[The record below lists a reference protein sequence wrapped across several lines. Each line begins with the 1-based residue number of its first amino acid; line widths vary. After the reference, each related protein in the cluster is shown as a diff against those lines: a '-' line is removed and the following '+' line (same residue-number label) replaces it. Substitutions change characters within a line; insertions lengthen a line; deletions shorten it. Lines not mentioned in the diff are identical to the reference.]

1 MSTSADADRP
11 VATPF
16 PAPSTGQ
23 LPVVPLTGADV
34 DDLLEMDQLTF
45 NYTVSRSYQDRVT
58 RRLLDPLRFVGVR
71 DSAAGDVL
79 VAAAGIYG
87 WGMTFPGVGGG
98 PGTPESVHPVA
109 AVTWVAV
116 RTGWRGRG
124 LLRAMMRAQL
134 DQLHDD
140 GEAVA
145 ILTASEPG
153 LYGRY
158 GYGSAIPR
166 FRAEIA
172 HSGRGTDFLPAV
184 ATPAP
189 LRELTTR
196 QAAPLLP
203 AIWDRIAPTL
213 TGHLSRP
220 PAAWAAFLDIDDD
233 DEDDRGGRA
242 IRWALHPDGFVGYRI
257 RPDWE
262 DRGPQHEVTV
272 SQLGAASPA
281 AFVALWRHL
290 LDLPLTRSITWTM
303 MAVDDPLPDLLLNPR
318 LLRTNRAD
326 HVWLRLVDL
335 PRAIGLRGYRARAR
349 VTVDVRDAFCPWN
362 AGRWRLD
369 LDTTGG
375 SAVRTDVAADV
386 VLDIADL
393 GATFL
398 GGTPLARLVS
408 AGRVTGDPAA
418 LAALGLALSTPL
430 APSCPEGF

>member
-1 MSTSADADRP
+1 MSTAPHPDRP
-11 VATPF
+11 AVTAF
-16 PAPSTGQ
+16 AAPSPGP
-23 LPVVPLTGADV
+23 LPVVPLTDADV
-34 DDLLEMDQLTF
+34 DDLIEMDQLSF
-45 NYTVSRSYQDRVT
+45 NYSVSRAYQDRVT

-71 DSAAGDVL
+71 DHGAGNVL
-79 VAAAGIYG
+79 VAASGIYS
-87 WGMTFPGVGGG
+87 WGMTFPGDGGG
-98 PGTPESVHPVA
+98 PGTPAAVHPVA

-134 DQLHDD
+134 DQLHDG

-166 FRAEIA
+166 NRAEIA
-172 HSGRGTDFLPAV
+172 HSGHGTGFQPTV
-184 ATPAP
+184 PTPAP

-196 QAAPLLP
+196 EAAPLLP
-203 AIWDRIAPTL
+203 SLWDRLAPTM

-242 IRWALHPDGFVGYRI
+242 IRWAIHPDGFVGYRI
-257 RPDWE
+257 RPEWE
-262 DRGPQHEVTV
+262 DSGPKHEVTV
-272 SQLGAASPA
+272 SQLVAASPA

-290 LDLPLTRSITWTM
+290 LDLPLTRTISWGS
-303 MAVDDPLPDLLLNPR
+303 MAIDDPLPDLLVNPR

-335 PRAIGLRGYRARAR
+335 PRAIGLRGYRAPAR
-349 VTVDVRDAFCPWN
+349 VTVDVRDTFCPWN
-362 AGRWRLD
+362 SGRWLLD
-369 LDTTGG
+369 LETTGG
-375 SAVRTDVAADV
+375 SAVRTDGAADV

-398 GGTPLARLVS
+398 GGTPLARLVA
-408 AGRVTGDPAA
+408 AGRVTGDPTA
-418 LAALGLALSTPL
+418 LATLGLALSTPL

>member
-1 MSTSADADRP
+1 MISTATDPAAGGPPVHALVDAD
-11 VATPF
+11 VEDIIE
-16 PAPSTGQ
+16 
-23 LPVVPLTGADV
+23 L
-34 DDLLEMDQLTF
+34 DQLTF
-45 NYTVSRSYQDRVT
+45 NYGVSPSYQERVT
-58 RRLLDPLRFVGVR
+58 RPLLRPLRFVGAR
-71 DSAAGDVL
+71 DPEAGGLL
-79 VAAAGIYG
+79 VAAAGIYTRDL
-87 WGMTFPGVGGG
+87 TFPGPGGG
-98 PGTPESVHPVA
+98 PGTGHSVHPVA

-124 LLRAMMRAQL
+124 LLRRMMRAQL
-134 DQLHDD
+134 DDLHAG

-166 FRAEIA
+166 SRAEIV
-172 HSGRGTDFLPAV
+172 HSGQGTGFQPTV
-184 ATPAP
+184 PTPAP

-196 QAAPLLP
+196 EAAPLLP
-203 AIWDRIAPTL
+203 SLWDRIAPTM

-220 PAAWAAFLDIDDD
+220 PAAWAAFLDVDDD

-242 IRWALHPDGFVGYRI
+242 IRWAIHQTGFVGYRI
-257 RPDWE
+257 RPEWD
-262 DRGPQHEVTV
+262 DSGPKHEVTV
-272 SQLGAASPA
+272 SQLVAASPE

-290 LDLPLTRSITWTM
+290 LDLPLTRSISWGS
-303 MAVDDPLPDLLLNPR
+303 MAIDDPLPDLLVNPR

-335 PRAIGLRGYRARAR
+335 PRAIGLRGYRTPAR
-349 VTVDVRDAFCPWN
+349 VTVDVRDTFCPWN
-362 AGRWRLD
+362 SGHWLLD
-369 LDTTGG
+369 LETTGG
-375 SAVRTDVAADV
+375 SAVRTDGAADV

-398 GGTPLARLVS
+398 GGTPLARLVA
-408 AGRVTGDPAA
+408 AGRVTGDPTA
-418 LAALGLALSTPL
+418 LATLGLALSTPL